1 MPDAG
6 RAAGVLPAVRRVPRL
21 FWLARVMLL
30 VQGGLCLLGAGF
42 IPGISHSVAAAAVAT
57 SIIAAIGLVHVAVA
71 AALRRGRGVV
81 RAAAIVLECF
91 WVPAGLLLLTWPSG
105 SQGYLD
111 YFFALLVAGSA
122 ASVFS
127 LLAWPSERVREEPSA
142 AGSRTP
148 H

>member
-6 RAAGVLPAVRRVPRL
+6 RAAGVLPAVRRVPRF

-30 VQGGLCLLGAGF
+30 VQGILCLLGAGL
-42 IPGISHSVAAAAVAT
+42 IPGISHSVAAAVVAT
-57 SIIAAIGLVHVAVA
+57 SIIAAFGLVHVAA
-71 AALRRGRGVV
+71 AATLRRGPGVV
-81 RAAAIVLECF
+81 RVTAIVLECF
-91 WVPAGLLLLTWPSG
+91 WVPVGLLLLTWPSG

-122 ASVFS
+122 ASALS
-127 LLAWPSERVREEPSA
+127 LLAWPSERVRNERSA
-142 AGSRTP
+142 TSGRTP